1 MVCQICAE
9 EHDQDLLL
17 LRLLRYLS
25 PVTTLGCLSVAT
37 HELSIISMAFPGSIA
52 GETMLFLC
60 MRFLS
65 I

>member
-9 EHDQDLLL
+9 EQDQDLLL
-17 LRLLRYLS
+17 LMLLRYPS

-37 HELSIISMAFPGSIA
+37 HELSIISMAFPGSTA
-52 GETMLFLC
+52 GERMFFLC